1 MYDALLNIFTLIR
14 DNIIQPIRDALDTKG
29 IIQPIVN
36 FLNGF
41 LDNLFRINNN
51 DNILKAPI
59 NNDLISAIIGFIIL
73 VIIIEITYAIFKI
86 VFTAFETI
94 EKNINSFDN
103 KQKWKKRGGH
113 KKKWNY

>member
-1 MYDALLNIFTLIR
+1 MYEARL
-14 DNIIQPIRDALDTKG
+14 NIIQIINKNIIYQIRDALNIKK
-29 IIQPIVN
+29 ILEPIVR
-36 FLNGF
+36 FINGL

-51 DNILKAPI
+51 ANTLNVSID
-59 NNDLISAIIGFIIL
+59 NDLISAIIGLIVL

-103 KQKWKKRGGH
+103 KQRWKKRGGH